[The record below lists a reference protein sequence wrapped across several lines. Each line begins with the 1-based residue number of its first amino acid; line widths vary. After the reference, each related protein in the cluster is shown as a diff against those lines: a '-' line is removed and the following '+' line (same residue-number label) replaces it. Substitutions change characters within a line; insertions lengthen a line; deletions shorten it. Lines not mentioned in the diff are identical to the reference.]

1 MSLSNL
7 IEQGSLRGAA
17 KDFFQS
23 WDLPRRN
30 EEEQAAALTNL
41 EQRVEKFIRAADRFW
56 RQDRLLPLIRS
67 RLNEFTLDYG
77 HDLCDPT
84 NWSLLKDVHNPD
96 MKAVVTDLLQEFE
109 LPYSFHRTRV
119 YVEKQLGI
127 IHSQLQRTSDRT
139 LLTSSALSQILQG
152 RQSKDN

>member
-7 IEQGSLRGAA
+7 IEQGSLRGDLFRSPVGAA

-56 RQDRLLPLIRS
+56 RQDRLLPLIRVT
-67 RLNEFTLDYG
+67 TL
-77 HDLCDPT
+77 HSPI
-84 NWSLLKDVHNPD
+84 V
-96 MKAVVTDLLQEFE
+96 AVE
-109 LPYSFHRTRV
+109 RV
-119 YVEKQLGI
+119 YPGLRPRLVRSDQLV
-127 IHSQLQRTSDRT
+127 SPQRCT
-139 LLTSSALSQILQG
+139 
-152 RQSKDN
+152 QS